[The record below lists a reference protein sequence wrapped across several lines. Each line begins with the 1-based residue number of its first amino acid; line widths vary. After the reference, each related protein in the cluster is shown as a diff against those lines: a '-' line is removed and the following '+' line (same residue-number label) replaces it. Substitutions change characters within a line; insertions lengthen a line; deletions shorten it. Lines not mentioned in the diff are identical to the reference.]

1 MKPVKFLYLS
11 QADVIKAG
19 LTVGEAVPLIEESF
33 RAHGRGEFENP
44 PKPGVHPL
52 PDAFIH
58 AMPGYLPRQG
68 VAGVKWIS
76 SFSSNHHHQVPT
88 VMGLIVLN
96 DVDTGGPRAVME
108 GGWITAVRTAA
119 VSAVAAKFLARADA
133 RVVGLVGAG
142 VQGYAHTLA
151 MREVLPRLDMLKVF
165 DVNREQV
172 DQYLAVMAPQ
182 ASFRLEWV
190 DSAQAAIETADVIIT
205 ATGRLN
211 RPIFHREWIK
221 EGALV
226 LPVHTRGWDRDIPY
240 KMDKFVV
247 DYWEQ
252 FSRVQGQPGA
262 YYESLPDPDAQLGEI
277 VVGKKPGRESDRERI
292 INHNYGMA
300 IHDMAIAQEILA
312 RATAKGLGTVLP
324 LMEEAPIFA

>member
-1 MKPVKFLYLS
+1 MNSVKFLYLS

-19 LTVGEAVPLIEESF
+19 LTLGGAVPLIEESF
-33 RAHGRGEFENP
+33 RAHGCGEFENP
-44 PKPGVHPL
+44 PKPGIHPL

-58 AMPGYLPRQG
+58 AMPGYLPGQG

-96 DVDTGGPRAVME
+96 DVDTGAPRAVME

-119 VSAVAAKFLARADA
+119 VSAVAAKNLARADA
-133 RVVGLVGAG
+133 GVIGLVGAG
-142 VQGYAHTLA
+142 VQGYVHTLA

-172 DQYLAVMAPQ
+172 DRYLTKMAPH
-182 ASFRLEWV
+182 ASFRLERA

-211 RPIFHREWIK
+211 RPIFHKEWIR

-226 LPVHTRGWDRDIPY
+226 LPVHTRGWDKDIPY

-262 YYESLPDPDAQLGEI
+262 YYESLLDPDAQLGEI
-277 VVGKKPGRESDRERI
+277 VAGKKPGRESERERI
-292 INHNYGMA
+292 ISHNYGMA
-300 IHDMAIAQEILA
+300 IHDMAIAREIFT

-324 LMEEAPIFA
+324 LMEETPIFV